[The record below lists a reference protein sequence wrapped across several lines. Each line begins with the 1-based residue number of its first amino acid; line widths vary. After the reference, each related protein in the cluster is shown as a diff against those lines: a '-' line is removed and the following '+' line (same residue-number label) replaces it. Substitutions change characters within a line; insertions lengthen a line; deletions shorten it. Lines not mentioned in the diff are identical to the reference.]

1 MLKQFLLALVLIA
14 APVAIFFSAYHLLAP
29 TAEVQ
34 GSLGDLSGLRSI
46 AADVQAIAAT
56 GDLAKAQLRITDFE
70 TEWDQQEAT
79 MRPLNGA
86 AWGSIDDAADE
97 AIHALRAGTPKA
109 ADVEQTVKA
118 LIATIDRPYD
128 TGDAGGVKMVSG
140 IAVTDDSGHP
150 LACETLIKPLRAAI
164 DGGKI
169 PSAKSADATDFL
181 SRALERCNADD
192 DAHANEFSA
201 QGLALATQG

>member
-1 MLKQFLLALVLIA
+1 MLKQFLLAVLLIA
-14 APVAIFFSAYHLLAP
+14 APVAVFYSAYHYLAP
-29 TAEVQ
+29 VAEVQ

-46 AADVQAIAAT
+46 ASDVQAITAT

-70 TEWDQQEAT
+70 TEWDKQEAT

-86 AWGSIDDAADE
+86 AWGNIDDAADE

-109 ADVEQTVKA
+109 ADVTKAVNA
-118 LIATIDRPYD
+118 LIATIDSPYD
-128 TGDAGGVKMVSG
+128 TGDAGGVNLVSG
-140 IAVTDDSGHP
+140 IAVTDESGHP

-169 PSAKSADATDFL
+169 PSTKSADAANFL
-181 SRALERCNADD
+181 SHALERCNADD

-201 QGLALATQG
+201 QGLALATKG